1 MQVTVGCRGRGR
13 TFLAQLP
20 VSPAPSLPP
29 SPSESNVR
37 TNEQRKLFPL
47 FLVGAGKR
55 KRGEACFMAGGEK
68 KRSKKY
74 IISERKRRRKR
85 GGERDS
91 DEKFAF
97 PWIVGEGFAGGDKA
111 NAFIGRRTLLSREE
125 DEEEE
130 RGREIPGDEGENTL
144 PKFLRCGAAN

>member
-55 KRGEACFMAGGEK
+55 KRGERVLWLEG
-68 KRSKKY
+68 
-74 IISERKRRRKR
+74 RRKGARNISFQKGRGR
-85 GGERDS
+85 GG
-91 DEKFAF
+91 K
-97 PWIVGEGFAGGDKA
+97 GG
-111 NAFIGRRTLLSREE
+111 
-125 DEEEE
+125 
-130 RGREIPGDEGENTL
+130 
-144 PKFLRCGAAN
+144 

>member
-1 MQVTVGCRGRGR
+1 MFYGW
-13 TFLAQLP
+13 
-20 VSPAPSLPP
+20 
-29 SPSESNVR
+29 
-37 TNEQRKLFPL
+37 
-47 FLVGAGKR
+47 
-55 KRGEACFMAGGEK
+55 RGEEK
-68 KRSKKY
+68 EQEIY
-74 IISERKRRRKR
+74 IISERKRRRKRR

-97 PWIVGEGFAGGDKA
+97 PWMEGEGFAAGDKA